1 MKTIDVVDKPC
12 PLPLIATKKALKE
25 SDNDEQIKIISNS
38 ETSVKNVTR
47 YLEDNGII
55 VKEQIVGDS
64 FELVFNKNGEEPI
77 IEEAEKYCTSTQ
89 PDDKGFAVVFGK
101 DRVGEGSE
109 ELGKMM
115 VGGMLTAFFE
125 TERIPEKIIF
135 MNSGIN
141 LVIEGSNVL
150 DILTKLEKNGSK
162 LLVCGTCLEYY
173 NKINYIKVGNISN
186 MDEILEVLTSYTK
199 VVNI

>member
-1 MKTIDVVDKPC
+1 MKTIDVQGKPC

-25 SDNDEQIKIISNS
+25 STNDEQIKIITNS
-38 ETSVKNVTR
+38 ETSAKNVIR
-47 YLEDNGII
+47 YLNDNGIK
-55 VKEQIVGDS
+55 VNQQIIGNS
-64 FELVFNKNGEEPI
+64 YELVFSKNGEEPI
-77 IEEAEKYCTSTQ
+77 IEEAEEYCTGSQ

-101 DRVGEGSE
+101 DRLGEGSE

-115 VGGMLTAFFE
+115 VGGMLTAFYE

-141 LVIEGSNVL
+141 LVVEGSTVL
-150 DILTKLEKNGSK
+150 NILKKLEINGSK

-173 NKINYIKVGNISN
+173 NKVNNIKVGNISN
-186 MDEILEVLTSYTK
+186 MDEILEVLTTYTK